1 MDFLNI
7 LACITAIFWI
17 AIGIRIHS
25 NWIQTVFLNE
35 SKKIKQ
41 QAALI
46 SEFGYGSLN
55 TRNKLAAKKGL
66 VFAYWD
72 TPLQQQKN
80 EKYSNNLRSP
90 IIFQLVNLNLIPVAT
105 RLPGVILT
113 RPVGWL
119 VAKNRVLKPSPSTR

>member
-7 LACITAIFWI
+7 LVCITAIFWI

-80 EKYSNNLRSP
+80 EKYSDHLRSP
-90 IIFQLVNLNLIPVAT
+90 IIFQLVNLNLIAVT
-105 RLPGVILT
+105 SILLLIFLSK
-113 RPVGWL
+113 GL
-119 VAKNRVLKPSPSTR
+119 FAGMGLI